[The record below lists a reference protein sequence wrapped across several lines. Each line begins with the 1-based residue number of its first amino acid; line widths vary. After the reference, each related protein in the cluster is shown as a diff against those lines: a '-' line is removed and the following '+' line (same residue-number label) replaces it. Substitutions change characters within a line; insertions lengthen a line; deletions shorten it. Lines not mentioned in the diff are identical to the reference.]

1 MSSRPVTLFYDGH
14 VSNIFNVV
22 AFLGEICLTLI
33 MEQGRV
39 RIVAS
44 TFSSGGA
51 GMSWFDSDGN
61 RRINAMT
68 RPDGTVILPNSESK

>member
-1 MSSRPVTLFYDGH
+1 
-14 VSNIFNVV
+14 
-22 AFLGEICLTLI
+22 

-51 GMSWFDSDGN
+51 GMSWFDSDGK

-68 RPDGTVILPNSESK
+68 RPDGTLIFPNSESK

>member
-1 MSSRPVTLFYDGH
+1 MSSRTVTLFYDGH

-22 AFLGEICLTLI
+22 AFLGEICLILI

-51 GMSWFDSDGN
+51 GMSWFDSDGK

-68 RPDGTVILPNSESK
+68 RPDGTLIFPNSESK